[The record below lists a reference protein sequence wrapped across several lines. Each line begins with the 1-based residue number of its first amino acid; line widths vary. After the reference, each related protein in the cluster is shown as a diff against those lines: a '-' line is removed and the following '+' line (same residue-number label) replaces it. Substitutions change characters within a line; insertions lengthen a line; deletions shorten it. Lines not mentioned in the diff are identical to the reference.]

1 MSEECSKDN
10 IIDNVVT
17 TAATGLAYTNNI
29 KTIRGYNTTI
39 HGYNNWPYWY
49 NGNIAVGDSISTV
62 KINNNDD
69 ENISKT
75 KLSKEPLNKIL
86 LQNFSYDFLLSL
98 FENTLTSPEG
108 TSELDEQ
115 KRIDAI
121 NILIYKADSNFDVL
135 ELEKLCETL
144 INKELLK
151 YEHLLYLVSFSEN
164 KNFSTNF
171 YYNVLNNNIDNIN
184 YSVLQNI
191 PDRVIEYIFQN
202 NKNEKLILS
211 VINSN
216 IRLFMKFFN
225 YTSPDEFNNKKNPNY
240 NTMFYVLNNYCNC
253 VLYINCNADKKFISN
268 LEYCINKFDIDD
280 SAFWNRISAIHFSE
294 DFIMKHAAQLNFDNG
309 ELKNRHFQ
317 KTELELY
324 KQLKE

>member
-1 MSEECSKDN
+1 MSEYNNN
-10 IIDNVVT
+10 IIT
-17 TAATGLAYTNNI
+17 GAAVDLINNNNNNNLNN
-29 KTIRGYNTTI
+29 TIQTTI
-39 HGYNNWPYWY
+39 HGYNTWPYWY
-49 NGNIAVGDSISTV
+49 SGNIAVGDSISTV

-171 YYNVLNNNIDNIN
+171 YYNVLNNNINNIN
-184 YSVLQNI
+184 YSILQNI

-202 NKNEKLILS
+202 NKNKKLILS

-216 IRLFMKFFN
+216 IRLFMRFFN
-225 YTSPDEFNNKKNPNY
+225 YASPDEFNNKKNPNY
-240 NTMFYVLNNYCNC
+240 NTMFSVLNNYCNY
-253 VLYINCNADKKFISN
+253 VLYINCDADKKFISN

-294 DFIMKHAAQLNFDNG
+294 DFIMKHAAQLNFDNE

>member
-1 MSEECSKDN
+1 MSEECRIPN
-10 IIDNVVT
+10 NTTGANVD
-17 TAATGLAYTNNI
+17 LINNNNLNN
-29 KTIRGYNTTI
+29 TIQTTI
-39 HGYNNWPYWY
+39 HGYNTWPYWY
-49 NGNIAVGDSISTV
+49 SGNIAVGDSISTV

-98 FENTLTSPEG
+98 FENTLTSPEE
-108 TSELDEQ
+108 TSELEEQ
-115 KRIDAI
+115 KRIDAV

-171 YYNVLNNNIDNIN
+171 YYNILNNNIDNIN

-202 NKNEKLILS
+202 SKNKKLTLS

-225 YTSPDEFNNKKNPNY
+225 YVSPDEFNNKKNPNY
-240 NTMFYVLNNYCNC
+240 NTMFSVLNNYCNC
-253 VLYINCNADKKFISN
+253 ALYTKYTNYDANKKFISN
-268 LEYCINKFDIDD
+268 LEYCIDKFDIDD
-280 SAFWNRISAIHFSE
+280 TSFWDRISVIHFSE
-294 DFIMKHAAQLNFDNG
+294 DFIMKHA
-309 ELKNRHFQ
+309 K
-317 KTELELY
+317 
-324 KQLKE
+324 KQN

>member
-1 MSEECSKDN
+1 MSEECRIPN
-10 IIDNVVT
+10 
-17 TAATGLAYTNNI
+17 
-29 KTIRGYNTTI
+29 NTTGATI
-39 HGYNNWPYWY
+39 DIVGNTGITYNNNLNTIQGYSTLPYLY
-49 NGNIAVGDSISTV
+49 NGNIAIGNSISTV
-62 KINNNDD
+62 EINSNND
-69 ENISKT
+69 ENIYKT

-98 FENTLTSPEG
+98 FENTLTSPEE
-108 TSELDEQ
+108 TSELEEQ
-115 KRIDAI
+115 KRIDAV
-121 NILIYKADSNFDVL
+121 NILIYKADANFDVL

-171 YYNVLNNNIDNIN
+171 YYNVLNNNIDNID
-184 YSVLQNI
+184 YSVLQNM

-202 NKNEKLILS
+202 NKNKKLILS

-216 IRLFMKFFN
+216 IRLFMRFFN
-225 YTSPDEFNNKKNPNY
+225 YASPDEFNNKKNPNY
-240 NTMFYVLNNYCNC
+240 NTMFSVLNNYCNY
-253 VLYINCNADKKFISN
+253 VLYINYKADKKFISN

-280 SAFWNRISAIHFSE
+280 TSFWDRISAIHFSE
-294 DFIMKHAAQLNFDNG
+294 DFIMKHAAQLNFDNA
-309 ELKNRHFQ
+309 ELKYRHFQ